1 MIELKNIKSDR
12 RLLLNLIVRLCIF
25 FLGDNLGNESI
36 EQGIT
41 RVSGSRWNA
50 SIINEPREKRR
61 WIRNVRHSSPRSLF
75 IRCSYL
81 SAMNDRRHAWL
92 KTFPLDRP
100 ACSRRK
106 YRAWIL
112 LSLVKKSQKVTPR
125 IFRSS
130 WISLS
135 LSLSRIDC
143 KEISTAE
150 INTPSYSSLVEYT
163 VNQVLLKIKEKLI
176 SMTTITFTSTEESS
190 ERNWKFSIL
199 YIYIFQ
205 SLSLCEFFNFSRIFA
220 K

>member
-1 MIELKNIKSDR
+1 MIDLKNIKSDC
-12 RLLLNLIVRLCIF
+12 RLLLDLIVRLCVF

-36 EQGIT
+36 EQRIT

-50 SIINEPREKRR
+50 SIINEPRTREKRR
-61 WIRNVRHSSPRSLF
+61 WIRNVRHSSPSRSLF

-135 LSLSRIDC
+135 LGSIVRRSRL
-143 KEISTAE
+143 
-150 INTPSYSSLVEYT
+150 P
-163 VNQVLLKIKEKLI
+163 
-176 SMTTITFTSTEESS
+176 
-190 ERNWKFSIL
+190 R
-199 YIYIFQ
+199 
-205 SLSLCEFFNFSRIFA
+205 
-220 K
+220 